1 MIIKKI
7 PSRKQNKSSFKNLSD
22 YILDKSNN
30 NAKVLVDYMLDKN
43 NEMDKVEGYHFT
55 NCSFDNDEDNI
66 NEIINTQKLNTTTKQ
81 DKTLHLV
88 VSFQEDEKPTLEI
101 LQAIEEEITK
111 SLGMEDHQRL
121 SVVHSNTNNLHI
133 HIAINKV
140 NPHTLKVINPYNDVK
155 ILQET
160 AMKLEKKYNLKID
173 NHISQKDKQSN
184 KYNIHTMN
192 CNFETWVKEKLFKQ
206 VDLMLKDE
214 KTTFEDI
221 KQLLAKYDLEFRERR
236 KGFVIAS
243 KSEKLFCKASSIHR
257 ELSKQALEKRFREL
271 NLKQGIENKQDIKEE
286 KQQEVKEQYQRVN
299 KENSKA
305 LWEKYLKIENGKKVE
320 LDKELRMLKLRR
332 NEFKTS
338 IPSMKFSKET
348 FKHVKNQRMIFK
360 NKQKELYQKY
370 KRVSYRDFL
379 ISESLSGNE
388 EATRAL
394 RRSKTK
400 INENENTLSSTQEKP
415 KIFENVDYITKE
427 GYAVYKSGFNKAIDK
442 GEMLKVS
449 LIQNSKDDKEFLL
462 NSLLMAIDRFG
473 NHLNITGDENFKRN
487 ILEVANDYN
496 LNVSFTNPQMQ
507 KIQESNNDK
516 RQEMK
521 ARKIL
526 KNIIELKI
534 KFIKDEPGIKENI
547 KEKELKALKA
557 ILKKVSNTALSV
569 FEAELKKIGFSYDE
583 INSMDMQSVDTQ
595 IEGFIVNS
603 INKEG
608 LIAMN
613 EEIKQTLI
621 DDEEIKRFKKFEHLF
636 LNTDKIADITKGFY
650 TNRKINVDKYIERFS
665 MQESKINK
673 VTNVISML
681 SNKNIEIMEKYAN
694 KLEKDLKYQYL
705 KKAEVIESNDIDLNN
720 F

>member
-7 PSRKQNKSSFKNLSD
+7 PSKKQNKSSFKNLSN
-22 YILDKSNN
+22 YILDKDNN

-101 LQAIEEEITK
+101 LQTIEEEIAK
-111 SLGMEDHQRL
+111 SLGMSDHQRL
-121 SVVHSNTNNLHI
+121 SVIHSNTNNLHI

-140 NPHTLKVINPYNDVK
+140 NPHTLKVINPYNDVR

-160 AMKLEKKYNLKID
+160 AMKLEKKYNLKLD

-184 KYNIHTMN
+184 KYNIYTMN
-192 CNFETWVKEKLFKQ
+192 CNFETWVKEKLSKQ

-214 KTTFEDI
+214 KTTFKDI

-257 ELSKQALEKRFREL
+257 ELSKQALEKRFKEL
-271 NLKQGIENKQDIKEE
+271 DLKQEKENTEKIEEE
-286 KQQEVKEQYQRVN
+286 KQEIKERYQRPN
-299 KENSKA
+299 KETSKA
-305 LWEKYLKIENGKKVE
+305 LWEKYLRIENEKKAE

-400 INENENTLSSTQEKP
+400 INENENTLSSEQEKP

-449 LIQNSKDDKEFLL
+449 LINGKDDKEFLL

-496 LNVSFTNPQMQ
+496 LNVSFTDPQMQ
-507 KIQESNNDK
+507 KIQEGNNDK

-534 KFIKDEPGIKENI
+534 KLTEQDTNI
-547 KEKELKALKA
+547 EDSVKEKELKALKFS
-557 ILKKVSNTALSV
+557 LKKISDSTLLI
-569 FEAELKKIGFSYDE
+569 FEGELKKIGFSRDE

-603 INKEG
+603 INKKG
-608 LIAMN
+608 LNAMN
-613 EEIKQTLI
+613 EEIKKTLR
-621 DDEEIKRFKKFEHLF
+621 DDEERQRFEKFEYLF
-636 LNTDKIADITKGFY
+636 LNTDKVADVTKGFY
-650 TNRKINVDKYIERFS
+650 ANRKIDVDGYIEKFS
-665 MQESKINK
+665 MQESKISK
-673 VTNVISML
+673 VANAISML
-681 SNKNIEIMEKYAN
+681 SDKNIEIMEKYVK

-705 KKAEVIESNDIDLNN
+705 KKAEVIESNDINLNN

>member
-7 PSRKQNKSSFKNLSD
+7 PSKKQNKSSFKNLSN
-22 YILDKSNN
+22 YILDKDNN

-101 LQAIEEEITK
+101 LQTIEEEIAK
-111 SLGMEDHQRL
+111 SLGMSDHQRL
-121 SVVHSNTNNLHI
+121 SVIHSNTNNLHI

-140 NPHTLKVINPYNDVK
+140 NPHTLKVINPYNDVR

-160 AMKLEKKYNLKID
+160 AMKLEKKYNLKLD

-192 CNFETWVKEKLFKQ
+192 CNFETWVKEKLSKQ

-214 KTTFEDI
+214 KTTFKDI

-257 ELSKQALEKRFREL
+257 ELSKQALEKRFKEL
-271 NLKQGIENKQDIKEE
+271 DLKQEKENTEKIEEE
-286 KQQEVKEQYQRVN
+286 KQEIKERYQRPN
-299 KENSKA
+299 KETSKA
-305 LWEKYLKIENGKKVE
+305 LWEKYLRIENEKKAE

-400 INENENTLSSTQEKP
+400 INENENTLSSEQEKP

-449 LIQNSKDDKEFLL
+449 LINGKDDKEFLL

-496 LNVSFTNPQMQ
+496 LNVSFTDPQMQ
-507 KIQESNNDK
+507 KIQEGNNDK

-534 KFIKDEPGIKENI
+534 KLTEQDTNI
-547 KEKELKALKA
+547 EDSVKEKELKALKFS
-557 ILKKVSNTALSV
+557 LKKISDSTLLI
-569 FEAELKKIGFSYDE
+569 FEGELKKIGFSRDE

-603 INKEG
+603 INKKG
-608 LIAMN
+608 LNAMN
-613 EEIKQTLI
+613 EEIKKTLR
-621 DDEEIKRFKKFEHLF
+621 DDEERQRFEKFEYLF
-636 LNTDKIADITKGFY
+636 LNTDKVADVTKGFY
-650 TNRKINVDKYIERFS
+650 ANRKIDVDGYIEKFS
-665 MQESKINK
+665 MQESKISK
-673 VTNVISML
+673 VANAISML
-681 SNKNIEIMEKYAN
+681 SDKNIEIMEKYVK

-705 KKAEVIESNDIDLNN
+705 KKAEVIESNDI
-720 F
+720 

>member
-7 PSRKQNKSSFKNLSD
+7 PSKKQNKSSFKNLSN
-22 YILDKSNN
+22 YILDKDNN

-101 LQAIEEEITK
+101 LQTIEEEIAK
-111 SLGMEDHQRL
+111 SLGMSDHQRL
-121 SVVHSNTNNLHI
+121 SVIHSNTNNLHI

-140 NPHTLKVINPYNDVK
+140 NPHTLKVINPYNDVR

-160 AMKLEKKYNLKID
+160 AMKLEKKYNLKLD

-192 CNFETWVKEKLFKQ
+192 CNFETWVKEKLSKQ

-214 KTTFEDI
+214 KTTFKDI

-257 ELSKQALEKRFREL
+257 ELSKQALEKRFKEL
-271 NLKQGIENKQDIKEE
+271 DLKQEKENTEKIEEE
-286 KQQEVKEQYQRVN
+286 KQEIKERYQRPN
-299 KENSKA
+299 KETSKA
-305 LWEKYLKIENGKKVE
+305 LWEKYLRIENEKKAE

-400 INENENTLSSTQEKP
+400 INENENTLSSEQEKP

-449 LIQNSKDDKEFLL
+449 LIDGKDDKEFLL

-496 LNVSFTNPQMQ
+496 LNVSFTDPQMQ
-507 KIQESNNDK
+507 KIQEGNNDK

-534 KFIKDEPGIKENI
+534 KLTEQDTNI
-547 KEKELKALKA
+547 EDSVKEKELKALKFS
-557 ILKKVSNTALSV
+557 LKKISDSTLLI
-569 FEAELKKIGFSYDE
+569 FEGELKKIGFSRDE

-603 INKEG
+603 INKKG
-608 LIAMN
+608 LNAMN
-613 EEIKQTLI
+613 EEIKKTLR
-621 DDEEIKRFKKFEHLF
+621 DDEERQRFEKFEYLF
-636 LNTDKIADITKGFY
+636 LNTDKVADVTKGFY
-650 TNRKINVDKYIERFS
+650 ANRKIDVDGYIEKFS
-665 MQESKINK
+665 MQESKISK
-673 VTNVISML
+673 VANAISML
-681 SNKNIEIMEKYAN
+681 SDKNIEIMEKYVK

-705 KKAEVIESNDIDLNN
+705 KKAEVIESNDINLNN

>member
-7 PSRKQNKSSFKNLSD
+7 PSKKQNKSSFKNLSN
-22 YILDKSNN
+22 YILDKDNN

-101 LQAIEEEITK
+101 LQTIEEEIAK
-111 SLGMEDHQRL
+111 SLGMSDHQRL
-121 SVVHSNTNNLHI
+121 SVIHSNTNNLHI

-140 NPHTLKVINPYNDVK
+140 NPHTLKVINPYNDVR

-160 AMKLEKKYNLKID
+160 AMKLEKKYNLKLD

-192 CNFETWVKEKLFKQ
+192 CNFETWVKEKLSKQ

-214 KTTFEDI
+214 KTTFKDI

-257 ELSKQALEKRFREL
+257 ELSKQALEKRFKEL
-271 NLKQGIENKQDIKEE
+271 DLKQEKENTEKIEEE
-286 KQQEVKEQYQRVN
+286 KQEIKERYQRPN
-299 KENSKA
+299 KETSKA
-305 LWEKYLKIENGKKVE
+305 LWEKYLRIENEKKAE

-400 INENENTLSSTQEKP
+400 INENENTLSSEQEKP
-415 KIFENVDYITKE
+415 KIFENVDYITKK

-449 LIQNSKDDKEFLL
+449 LINGKDDKEFLL

-496 LNVSFTNPQMQ
+496 LNVSFTDPQMQ
-507 KIQESNNDK
+507 KIQEGNNDK

-534 KFIKDEPGIKENI
+534 KLTEQDTNI
-547 KEKELKALKA
+547 EDSVKEKELKALKFS
-557 ILKKVSNTALSV
+557 LKKISDSTLLI
-569 FEAELKKIGFSYDE
+569 FEGELKKIGFSRDE

-603 INKEG
+603 INKKG
-608 LIAMN
+608 LNAMN
-613 EEIKQTLI
+613 EEIKKTLR
-621 DDEEIKRFKKFEHLF
+621 DDEERQRFEKFEYLF
-636 LNTDKIADITKGFY
+636 LNTDKVADVTKGFY
-650 TNRKINVDKYIERFS
+650 ANRKIDVDGYIEKFS
-665 MQESKINK
+665 MQESKISK
-673 VTNVISML
+673 VANAISML
-681 SNKNIEIMEKYAN
+681 SDKNIEIMEKYVK

-705 KKAEVIESNDIDLNN
+705 KKAEVIESNDINLNN

>member
-7 PSRKQNKSSFKNLSD
+7 PSKKQNKSSFKNLSN
-22 YILDKSNN
+22 YILDKDNN

-101 LQAIEEEITK
+101 LQTIEEEIAK
-111 SLGMEDHQRL
+111 SLGMSDHQRL
-121 SVVHSNTNNLHI
+121 SVIHSNTNNLHI

-140 NPHTLKVINPYNDVK
+140 NPHTLKVINPYNDVR

-160 AMKLEKKYNLKID
+160 AMKLEKKYNLKLD

-192 CNFETWVKEKLFKQ
+192 CNFETWVKEKLSKQ

-214 KTTFEDI
+214 KTTFKDI

-257 ELSKQALEKRFREL
+257 ELSKQALEKRFKEL
-271 NLKQGIENKQDIKEE
+271 DLKQEKENTEKIEEE
-286 KQQEVKEQYQRVN
+286 KQEIKERYQRPN
-299 KENSKA
+299 KETSKA
-305 LWEKYLKIENGKKVE
+305 LWEKYLRIENEKKAE

-400 INENENTLSSTQEKP
+400 INENENTLSSEQEKP

-449 LIQNSKDDKEFLL
+449 LINGKDDKEFLL

-496 LNVSFTNPQMQ
+496 LNVSFTDPQMQ
-507 KIQESNNDK
+507 KIQEGNNDK

-534 KFIKDEPGIKENI
+534 KLTEQDTNI
-547 KEKELKALKA
+547 EDSVKEKELKALKFS
-557 ILKKVSNTALSV
+557 LKKISDSTLLI
-569 FEAELKKIGFSYDE
+569 FEGELKKIGFSRDE

-603 INKEG
+603 INKKG
-608 LIAMN
+608 LNAMN
-613 EEIKQTLI
+613 EEIKKTLR
-621 DDEEIKRFKKFEHLF
+621 DDEERQRFEKFEYLF
-636 LNTDKIADITKGFY
+636 LNTDKVADVTKGFY
-650 TNRKINVDKYIERFS
+650 ANRKIDVDGYIEKFS
-665 MQESKINK
+665 MQESKISK
-673 VTNVISML
+673 VANAISML
-681 SNKNIEIMEKYAN
+681 SDKNIEIMEKYVK

-705 KKAEVIESNDIDLNN
+705 KKVEVIESNDINLNN

>member
-1 MIIKKI
+1 MIVRKI
-7 PSRKQNKSSFKNLSD
+7 PARKQNKSSFKRLAD
-22 YILDKSNN
+22 YILDKDNN
-30 NAKVLVDYMLDKN
+30 NAKVLIDYMLDKN
-43 NEMDKVEGYHFT
+43 NEMDKVEGYHFS

-88 VSFQEDEKPTLEI
+88 VSFQEDEKPSLEI
-101 LQAIEEEITK
+101 LQAIEEEIAK
-111 SLGMEDHQRL
+111 SLGMSDHQRL

-133 HIAINKV
+133 HIAINKI
-140 NPHTLKVINPYNDVK
+140 NPHTLKVINPYNDVR

-160 AMKLEKKYNLKID
+160 AMKLEKKYNLKLD
-173 NHISQKDKQSN
+173 NHISQKDKQAN

-192 CNFETWVKEKLFKQ
+192 CNFETWVKEKLSKQ
-206 VDLMLKDE
+206 VDFMLKDK
-214 KTTFEDI
+214 KTTFKDI
-221 KQLLAKYDLEFRERR
+221 KQLLAQYDLEFRERR

-257 ELSKQALEKRFREL
+257 ELSKQALEKRFKEL
-271 NLKQGIENKQDIKEE
+271 DLKQEKENTQNIKEE
-286 KQQEVKEQYQRVN
+286 KQEIKEQYQRAN
-299 KENSKA
+299 KETSKA
-305 LWEKYLKIENGKKVE
+305 LWEKYLQIENEKKAK

-338 IPSMKFSKET
+338 IPSMKFNKKT
-348 FKHVKNQRMIFK
+348 FAHVKNQRMIFK
-360 NKQKELYQKY
+360 NEQKELYQKY

-379 ISESLSGNE
+379 ISQSLLGNE
-388 EATRAL
+388 EATKAL
-394 RRSKTK
+394 RRSKVK
-400 INENENTLSSTQEKP
+400 INENENTLSSTHEKP

-427 GYAVYKSGFNKAIDK
+427 GYAVYKNGFNKAIDK

-449 LIQNSKDDKEFLL
+449 LIQNGDDKEFLL

-496 LNVSFTNPQMQ
+496 LNVSFADPQMQ
-507 KIQESNNDK
+507 KIHESNNDK

-521 ARKIL
+521 SRKIL
-526 KNIIELKI
+526 KNIVELKI
-534 KFIKDEPGIKENI
+534 KLTEQDPDIKENI

-557 ILKKVSNTALSV
+557 ILKKVSNTTFSV
-569 FEAELKKIGFSYDE
+569 FEAELKKIGFSRDE
-583 INSMDMQSVDTQ
+583 INSMDIQSIDTQ
-595 IEGFIVNS
+595 IDGFIVNS
-603 INKEG
+603 VNKEG

-613 EEIKQTLI
+613 EEIKKTLA
-621 DDEEIKRFKKFEHLF
+621 DDEEKKRFEKFEHLF
-636 LNTDKIADITKGFY
+636 LNTDKVADVSKGFY
-650 TNRKINVDKYIERFS
+650 TNKKINVDEYVERFS

-673 VTNVISML
+673 VANAISML
-681 SNKNIEIMEKYAN
+681 SDKNIEIMEKYVS

-705 KKAEVIESNDIDLNN
+705 KKAEVIASNDINLNG

>member
-7 PSRKQNKSSFKNLSD
+7 PSKKQNKSSFKNLSN
-22 YILDKSNN
+22 YILDKDNN

-88 VSFQEDEKPTLEI
+88 VSFQEDEKPTLEV
-101 LQAIEEEITK
+101 LQTIEEEIAK
-111 SLGMEDHQRL
+111 SLGMSDHQRL
-121 SVVHSNTNNLHI
+121 SVIHSNTNNLHI

-140 NPHTLKVINPYNDVK
+140 NPHTLKVINPYNDVR

-160 AMKLEKKYNLKID
+160 AMKLEKKYNLKLD

-192 CNFETWVKEKLFKQ
+192 CNFETWVKEKLSKQ

-214 KTTFEDI
+214 KTTFKDI

-257 ELSKQALEKRFREL
+257 ELSKQALEKRFKEL
-271 NLKQGIENKQDIKEE
+271 DLKQEKENTEKIEEE
-286 KQQEVKEQYQRVN
+286 KQEIKERYQRPN
-299 KENSKA
+299 KETSKA
-305 LWEKYLKIENGKKVE
+305 LWEKYLRIENEKKAE

-400 INENENTLSSTQEKP
+400 INENENTLSSEQEKP

-449 LIQNSKDDKEFLL
+449 LINGKDDKEFLL

-496 LNVSFTNPQMQ
+496 LNVSFTDPQMQ
-507 KIQESNNDK
+507 KIQEGNNDK

-534 KFIKDEPGIKENI
+534 KLTEQDTNI
-547 KEKELKALKA
+547 EDSVKEKELKALKFS
-557 ILKKVSNTALSV
+557 LKKISDSTLLI
-569 FEAELKKIGFSYDE
+569 FEGELKKIGFSRDE

-603 INKEG
+603 INKKG
-608 LIAMN
+608 LNAMN
-613 EEIKQTLI
+613 EEIKKTLR
-621 DDEEIKRFKKFEHLF
+621 DDEERQRFEKFEYLF
-636 LNTDKIADITKGFY
+636 LNTDKVADVTKGFY
-650 TNRKINVDKYIERFS
+650 ANRKIDVDGYIEKFS
-665 MQESKINK
+665 MQESKISK
-673 VTNVISML
+673 VANAISML
-681 SNKNIEIMEKYAN
+681 SDKNIEIMEKYVK

-705 KKAEVIESNDIDLNN
+705 KKAEVIESNDINLNN

>member
-7 PSRKQNKSSFKNLSD
+7 PSKKQNKSSFKNLSN
-22 YILDKSNN
+22 YILDKDNN

-101 LQAIEEEITK
+101 LQTIEEEIAK
-111 SLGMEDHQRL
+111 SLGMSDHQRL
-121 SVVHSNTNNLHI
+121 SVIHSNTNNLHI

-140 NPHTLKVINPYNDVK
+140 NPHTLKVINPYNDVR

-160 AMKLEKKYNLKID
+160 AMKLEKKYNLKLD

-192 CNFETWVKEKLFKQ
+192 CNFETWVKEKLSKQ

-214 KTTFEDI
+214 KTTFKDI

-257 ELSKQALEKRFREL
+257 ELSKQTLEKRFKEL
-271 NLKQGIENKQDIKEE
+271 DLKQEKENTEKIEEE
-286 KQQEVKEQYQRVN
+286 KQEIKERYQRPN
-299 KENSKA
+299 KETSKA
-305 LWEKYLKIENGKKVE
+305 LWEKYLRIENEKKAE

-400 INENENTLSSTQEKP
+400 INENENTLSSEQEKP

-449 LIQNSKDDKEFLL
+449 LINGKDDKEFLL

-496 LNVSFTNPQMQ
+496 LNVSFTDPQMQ
-507 KIQESNNDK
+507 KIQEGNNDK

-534 KFIKDEPGIKENI
+534 KLTEQDTNI
-547 KEKELKALKA
+547 EDSVKEKELKALKFS
-557 ILKKVSNTALSV
+557 LKKISDSTLLI
-569 FEAELKKIGFSYDE
+569 FEGELKKIGFSRDE

-603 INKEG
+603 INKKG
-608 LIAMN
+608 LNAMN
-613 EEIKQTLI
+613 EEIKKTLR
-621 DDEEIKRFKKFEHLF
+621 DDEERQRFEKFEYLF
-636 LNTDKIADITKGFY
+636 LNTDKVADVTKGFY
-650 TNRKINVDKYIERFS
+650 ANRKIDVDGYIEKFS
-665 MQESKINK
+665 MQESKISK
-673 VTNVISML
+673 VANAISML
-681 SNKNIEIMEKYAN
+681 SDKNIEIMEKYVK

-705 KKAEVIESNDIDLNN
+705 KKAEVIESNDINLNN

>member
-1 MIIKKI
+1 
-7 PSRKQNKSSFKNLSD
+7 
-22 YILDKSNN
+22 
-30 NAKVLVDYMLDKN
+30 MLDKN

-101 LQAIEEEITK
+101 LQTIEEEIAK
-111 SLGMEDHQRL
+111 SLGMSDHQRL
-121 SVVHSNTNNLHI
+121 SVIHSNTNNLHI

-140 NPHTLKVINPYNDVK
+140 NPHTLKVINPYNDVR

-160 AMKLEKKYNLKID
+160 AMKLEKKYNLKLD

-192 CNFETWVKEKLFKQ
+192 CNFETWVKEKLSKQ

-214 KTTFEDI
+214 KTTFKDI

-257 ELSKQALEKRFREL
+257 ELSKQALEKRFKEL
-271 NLKQGIENKQDIKEE
+271 DLKQEKENTEKIEEE
-286 KQQEVKEQYQRVN
+286 KQEIKERYQRPN
-299 KENSKA
+299 KETSKA
-305 LWEKYLKIENGKKVE
+305 LWEKYLRIENEKKAE

-400 INENENTLSSTQEKP
+400 INENENTLSSEQEKP

-449 LIQNSKDDKEFLL
+449 LINGKDDKEFLL

-496 LNVSFTNPQMQ
+496 LNVSFTDPQMQ
-507 KIQESNNDK
+507 KIQEGNNDK

-534 KFIKDEPGIKENI
+534 KLTEQDTNI
-547 KEKELKALKA
+547 EDSVKEKELKALKFS
-557 ILKKVSNTALSV
+557 LKKISDSTLLI
-569 FEAELKKIGFSYDE
+569 FEGELKKIGFSRDE

-603 INKEG
+603 INKKG
-608 LIAMN
+608 LNAMN
-613 EEIKQTLI
+613 EEIKKTLR
-621 DDEEIKRFKKFEHLF
+621 DDEERQRFEKFEYLF
-636 LNTDKIADITKGFY
+636 LNTDKVADVTKGFY
-650 TNRKINVDKYIERFS
+650 ANRKIDVDGYIEKFS
-665 MQESKINK
+665 MQESKISK
-673 VTNVISML
+673 VANAISML
-681 SNKNIEIMEKYAN
+681 SDKNIEIMEKYVK

-705 KKAEVIESNDIDLNN
+705 KKAEVIESNDINLNN

>member
-7 PSRKQNKSSFKNLSD
+7 PSKKQNKSSFKNLSN
-22 YILDKSNN
+22 YILDKDNN

-101 LQAIEEEITK
+101 LQTIEEEIAK
-111 SLGMEDHQRL
+111 SLGMSDHQRL
-121 SVVHSNTNNLHI
+121 SVIHSNTNNLHI

-140 NPHTLKVINPYNDVK
+140 NPHTLKVINPYNDVR

-160 AMKLEKKYNLKID
+160 AMKLEKKYNLKLD

-192 CNFETWVKEKLFKQ
+192 CNFETWVKEKLSKQ

-214 KTTFEDI
+214 KTTFKDI
-221 KQLLAKYDLEFRERR
+221 KQLLAKYDFEFRERR

-257 ELSKQALEKRFREL
+257 ELSKQALEKRFKEL
-271 NLKQGIENKQDIKEE
+271 DLKQEKENTEKIEEE
-286 KQQEVKEQYQRVN
+286 KQEIKERYQRPN
-299 KENSKA
+299 KETSKA
-305 LWEKYLKIENGKKVE
+305 LWEKYLRIENEKKAE

-400 INENENTLSSTQEKP
+400 INENENTLSSEQEKP

-449 LIQNSKDDKEFLL
+449 LINGKDDKEFLL

-496 LNVSFTNPQMQ
+496 LNVSFTDPQMQ
-507 KIQESNNDK
+507 KIQEGNNDK

-534 KFIKDEPGIKENI
+534 KLTEQDTNI
-547 KEKELKALKA
+547 EDSVKEKELKALKFS
-557 ILKKVSNTALSV
+557 LKKISDSTLLI
-569 FEAELKKIGFSYDE
+569 FEGELKKIGFSRDE

-603 INKEG
+603 INKKG
-608 LIAMN
+608 LNAMN
-613 EEIKQTLI
+613 EEIKKTLR
-621 DDEEIKRFKKFEHLF
+621 DDEERQRFEKFEYLF
-636 LNTDKIADITKGFY
+636 LNTDKVADVTKGFY
-650 TNRKINVDKYIERFS
+650 ANRKIDVDGYIEKFS
-665 MQESKINK
+665 MQESKISK
-673 VTNVISML
+673 VANAISML
-681 SNKNIEIMEKYAN
+681 SDKNIEIMEKYVK

-705 KKAEVIESNDIDLNN
+705 KKAEVIESNDINLNN

>member
-7 PSRKQNKSSFKNLSD
+7 PSKKQNKSSFKNLSN
-22 YILDKSNN
+22 YILDKDNN

-101 LQAIEEEITK
+101 LQTIEEEIAK
-111 SLGMEDHQRL
+111 SLGMSDHQRL
-121 SVVHSNTNNLHI
+121 SVIHSNTNNLHI

-140 NPHTLKVINPYNDVK
+140 NPHTLKVINPYNDVR

-160 AMKLEKKYNLKID
+160 AMKLEKQYNLKLD

-192 CNFETWVKEKLFKQ
+192 CNFETWVKEKLSKQ

-214 KTTFEDI
+214 KTTFKDI

-257 ELSKQALEKRFREL
+257 ELSKQALEKRFKEL
-271 NLKQGIENKQDIKEE
+271 DLKQEKENTEKIEEE
-286 KQQEVKEQYQRVN
+286 KQEIKERYQRPN
-299 KENSKA
+299 KETSKA
-305 LWEKYLKIENGKKVE
+305 LWEKYLRIENEKKAE

-400 INENENTLSSTQEKP
+400 INENENTLSSEQEKP

-449 LIQNSKDDKEFLL
+449 LINGKDDKEFLL

-496 LNVSFTNPQMQ
+496 LNVSFTDPQMQ
-507 KIQESNNDK
+507 KIQEGNNDK

-534 KFIKDEPGIKENI
+534 KLTEQDTNI
-547 KEKELKALKA
+547 EDSVKEKELKALKFS
-557 ILKKVSNTALSV
+557 LKKISDSTLLI
-569 FEAELKKIGFSYDE
+569 FEGELKKIGFSRDE

-603 INKEG
+603 INKKG
-608 LIAMN
+608 LNAMN
-613 EEIKQTLI
+613 EEIKKTLR
-621 DDEEIKRFKKFEHLF
+621 DDEERQRFEKFEYLF
-636 LNTDKIADITKGFY
+636 LNTDKVADVTKGFY
-650 TNRKINVDKYIERFS
+650 ANRKIDVDGYIEKFS
-665 MQESKINK
+665 MQESKISK
-673 VTNVISML
+673 VANAISML
-681 SNKNIEIMEKYAN
+681 SDKNIEIMEKYVK

-705 KKAEVIESNDIDLNN
+705 KKAEVIESNDINLNN

>member
-7 PSRKQNKSSFKNLSD
+7 PSKKQNKSSFKNLSN
-22 YILDKSNN
+22 YILDKDNN

-101 LQAIEEEITK
+101 LQTIEEEIAK
-111 SLGMEDHQRL
+111 SLGMSDHQRL
-121 SVVHSNTNNLHI
+121 SVIHSNTNNLHI

-140 NPHTLKVINPYNDVK
+140 NPHTLKVINPYNDVR

-160 AMKLEKKYNLKID
+160 AMKLEKKYNLKLD

-192 CNFETWVKEKLFKQ
+192 CNFETWVKEKLSKQ

-214 KTTFEDI
+214 KTTFKDI

-257 ELSKQALEKRFREL
+257 ELSKQALEKRFKEL
-271 NLKQGIENKQDIKEE
+271 DLKQEKENTEKIEEE
-286 KQQEVKEQYQRVN
+286 KQEIKERYQRPN
-299 KENSKA
+299 KETSKA
-305 LWEKYLKIENGKKVE
+305 LWEKYLRIENEKKAE

-394 RRSKTK
+394 RRTKTK
-400 INENENTLSSTQEKP
+400 INENENTLSSEQEKP

-449 LIQNSKDDKEFLL
+449 LINGKDDKEFLL

-496 LNVSFTNPQMQ
+496 LNVSFTDPQMQ
-507 KIQESNNDK
+507 KIQEGNNDK

-534 KFIKDEPGIKENI
+534 KLTEQDTNI
-547 KEKELKALKA
+547 EDSVKEKELKALKFS
-557 ILKKVSNTALSV
+557 LKKISDSTLLI
-569 FEAELKKIGFSYDE
+569 FEGELKKIGFSRDE

-603 INKEG
+603 INKKG
-608 LIAMN
+608 LNAMN
-613 EEIKQTLI
+613 EEIKKTLR
-621 DDEEIKRFKKFEHLF
+621 DDEERQRFEKFEYLF
-636 LNTDKIADITKGFY
+636 LNTDKVADVTKGFY
-650 TNRKINVDKYIERFS
+650 ANRKIDVDGYIEKFS
-665 MQESKINK
+665 MQESKISK
-673 VTNVISML
+673 VANAISML
-681 SNKNIEIMEKYAN
+681 SDKNIEIMEKYVK

-705 KKAEVIESNDIDLNN
+705 KKAEVIESNDINLNN

>member
-7 PSRKQNKSSFKNLSD
+7 PSKKQNKSSFKNLSN
-22 YILDKSNN
+22 YILDKDNN

-101 LQAIEEEITK
+101 LQTIEEEIAK
-111 SLGMEDHQRL
+111 SLGMSDHQRL
-121 SVVHSNTNNLHI
+121 SVIHSNTNNLHI

-140 NPHTLKVINPYNDVK
+140 NPHTLKVINPYNDVR

-160 AMKLEKKYNLKID
+160 AMKLEKKYNLKLD

-192 CNFETWVKEKLFKQ
+192 CNFETWVKEKLSKQ

-214 KTTFEDI
+214 KTTFKDI

-257 ELSKQALEKRFREL
+257 ELSKQALEKRFKEL
-271 NLKQGIENKQDIKEE
+271 DLKQEKENTEKIEEE
-286 KQQEVKEQYQRVN
+286 KQEIKERYQRPN
-299 KENSKA
+299 KETSKA
-305 LWEKYLKIENGKKVE
+305 LWEKYLRIENEKKAE

-400 INENENTLSSTQEKP
+400 INENENTLSSEQEKP

-449 LIQNSKDDKEFLL
+449 LINGKDDKEFLL

-496 LNVSFTNPQMQ
+496 LNVSFTDPQMQ
-507 KIQESNNDK
+507 KIQEGNNDK

-534 KFIKDEPGIKENI
+534 KLTEQDTNI
-547 KEKELKALKA
+547 EDSVKEKELKALKFS
-557 ILKKVSNTALSV
+557 LKKISDSTLLI
-569 FEAELKKIGFSYDE
+569 FEGELKKIGFSRDE

-603 INKEG
+603 INKKG
-608 LIAMN
+608 LNAMN
-613 EEIKQTLI
+613 EEIKKTLR
-621 DDEEIKRFKKFEHLF
+621 DDEERQRFEKFEYLF
-636 LNTDKIADITKGFY
+636 LNTDKVADVTKGFY
-650 TNRKINVDKYIERFS
+650 ANRKIDVDGYIEKFS
-665 MQESKINK
+665 MQESKISK
-673 VTNVISML
+673 VANAISML
-681 SNKNIEIMEKYAN
+681 SDKNIEIMEKY
-694 KLEKDLKYQYL
+694 
-705 KKAEVIESNDIDLNN
+705 V
-720 F
+720 

>member
-7 PSRKQNKSSFKNLSD
+7 PSKKQNKSSFKNLSN
-22 YILDKSNN
+22 YILDKDNN

-101 LQAIEEEITK
+101 LQTIEEEIAK
-111 SLGMEDHQRL
+111 SLGMSDHQRL
-121 SVVHSNTNNLHI
+121 SVIHSNTNNLHI

-140 NPHTLKVINPYNDVK
+140 NPHTLKVINPYNDVR

-160 AMKLEKKYNLKID
+160 AMKLEKKYNLKLD

-192 CNFETWVKEKLFKQ
+192 CNFETWVKEKLSKQ

-214 KTTFEDI
+214 KTTFKDI

-257 ELSKQALEKRFREL
+257 ELSKQALEKRFKEL
-271 NLKQGIENKQDIKEE
+271 DLKQEKENTEKIEEE
-286 KQQEVKEQYQRVN
+286 KQEIKERYQRPN
-299 KENSKA
+299 KETSKA
-305 LWEKYLKIENGKKVE
+305 LWEKYLRIENEKKAE

-400 INENENTLSSTQEKP
+400 INENENTLSSEQEKP

-449 LIQNSKDDKEFLL
+449 LINGKDDKEFLL

-496 LNVSFTNPQMQ
+496 LNVSFTDPQMQ
-507 KIQESNNDK
+507 KIQEGNNDK

-534 KFIKDEPGIKENI
+534 KLTEQDTNI
-547 KEKELKALKA
+547 EDSVKEKELKALKFS
-557 ILKKVSNTALSV
+557 LKKISDSTLLI
-569 FEAELKKIGFSYDE
+569 FEGELKKIGFSRDE

-603 INKEG
+603 INKKG
-608 LIAMN
+608 LNAMN
-613 EEIKQTLI
+613 EEIKKTLR
-621 DDEEIKRFKKFEHLF
+621 DDEERQRFEKFEYLF
-636 LNTDKIADITKGFY
+636 LNTDKVADVTKGFY
-650 TNRKINVDKYIERFS
+650 ANRKIDIDGYIEKFS
-665 MQESKINK
+665 MQESKISK
-673 VTNVISML
+673 VANAISML
-681 SNKNIEIMEKYAN
+681 SDKNIEIMEKYVK

-705 KKAEVIESNDIDLNN
+705 KKAEVIESNDINLNN

>member
-7 PSRKQNKSSFKNLSD
+7 PSKKQNKSSFKNLSN
-22 YILDKSNN
+22 YILDKDNN

-101 LQAIEEEITK
+101 LQAIEEEIAK
-111 SLGMEDHQRL
+111 SLGMSDHQRL
-121 SVVHSNTNNLHI
+121 SVIHSNTNNLHI

-140 NPHTLKVINPYNDVK
+140 NPRTLKVVNPYNDVR

-160 AMKLEKKYNLKID
+160 AMKLEKQYNLKLD
-173 NHISQKDKQSN
+173 NHILQKDKQSN

-192 CNFETWVKEKLFKQ
+192 CNFETWVKEKLSKQ
-206 VDLMLKDE
+206 VELMLKDE
-214 KTTFEDI
+214 KTTFKDI
-221 KQLLAKYDLEFRERR
+221 TQLLAKYDLEFRERR

-257 ELSKQALEKRFREL
+257 ELSKQALEKRFKEL
-271 NLKQGIENKQDIKEE
+271 DLKQEKENTQNIEEE
-286 KQQEVKEQYQRVN
+286 KQEIKERYQRPN
-299 KENSKA
+299 KETSKA
-305 LWEKYLKIENGKKVE
+305 LWEKYLRIENEKKAE

-400 INENENTLSSTQEKP
+400 INENENTLSSEQEKP

-449 LIQNSKDDKEFLL
+449 LINGKDDKEFLL

-496 LNVSFTNPQMQ
+496 LNVSFTDPQMQ

-526 KNIIELKI
+526 KNIVELKI
-534 KFIKDEPGIKENI
+534 KLIKDEPGIKENI

-557 ILKKVSNTALSV
+557 ILKKVSNTTLSV
-569 FEAELKKIGFSYDE
+569 FEAELKKIGFSSDE
-583 INSMDMQSVDTQ
+583 INSMDIQSIDTQ
-595 IEGFIVNS
+595 IEGFVVNS

-608 LIAMN
+608 LNAMN
-613 EEIKQTLI
+613 EEIKKTLR
-621 DDEEIKRFKKFEHLF
+621 DDEEKQRFEKFEYLF
-636 LNTDKIADITKGFY
+636 LNTDKVADVTKGFY
-650 TNRKINVDKYIERFS
+650 ANRKIDVDEYIEKFS
-665 MQESKINK
+665 MQESKISK
-673 VTNVISML
+673 VANAISML
-681 SNKNIEIMEKYAN
+681 SDKNIEIMEKYVK

-705 KKAEVIESNDIDLNN
+705 KKAEVIESNDINLNN

>member
-7 PSRKQNKSSFKNLSD
+7 PSKKQNKSSFKNLSN
-22 YILDKSNN
+22 YILDKDNN

-101 LQAIEEEITK
+101 LQTIEEEIAK
-111 SLGMEDHQRL
+111 SLGMSDHQRL
-121 SVVHSNTNNLHI
+121 SVIHSNTNNLHI

-140 NPHTLKVINPYNDVK
+140 NPHTLKVINPYNDVR

-160 AMKLEKKYNLKID
+160 AMKLEKKYNLKLD
-173 NHISQKDKQSN
+173 NHISQKNKQSN

-192 CNFETWVKEKLFKQ
+192 CNFETWVKEKLSKQ

-214 KTTFEDI
+214 KTTFKDI

-257 ELSKQALEKRFREL
+257 ELSKQALEKRFKEL
-271 NLKQGIENKQDIKEE
+271 DLKQEKENTEKIEEE
-286 KQQEVKEQYQRVN
+286 KQEIKERYQRPN
-299 KENSKA
+299 KETSKA
-305 LWEKYLKIENGKKVE
+305 LWEKYLRIENEKKAE

-400 INENENTLSSTQEKP
+400 INENENTLSSEQEKP

-449 LIQNSKDDKEFLL
+449 LINGKDDKEFLL

-496 LNVSFTNPQMQ
+496 LNVSFTDPQMQ
-507 KIQESNNDK
+507 KIQEGNNDK

-534 KFIKDEPGIKENI
+534 KLTEQDTNI
-547 KEKELKALKA
+547 EDSVKEKELKALKFS
-557 ILKKVSNTALSV
+557 LKKISDSTLLI
-569 FEAELKKIGFSYDE
+569 FEGELKKIGFSRDE

-603 INKEG
+603 INKKG
-608 LIAMN
+608 LNAMN
-613 EEIKQTLI
+613 EEIKKTLR
-621 DDEEIKRFKKFEHLF
+621 DDEERQRFEKFEYLF
-636 LNTDKIADITKGFY
+636 LNTDKVADVTKGFY
-650 TNRKINVDKYIERFS
+650 ANRKIDVDGYIEKFS
-665 MQESKINK
+665 MQESKISK
-673 VTNVISML
+673 VANAISML
-681 SNKNIEIMEKYAN
+681 SDKNIEIMEKYVK

-705 KKAEVIESNDIDLNN
+705 KKAEVIESNDINLNN

>member
-1 MIIKKI
+1 
-7 PSRKQNKSSFKNLSD
+7 
-22 YILDKSNN
+22 
-30 NAKVLVDYMLDKN
+30 
-43 NEMDKVEGYHFT
+43 
-55 NCSFDNDEDNI
+55 
-66 NEIINTQKLNTTTKQ
+66 
-81 DKTLHLV
+81 
-88 VSFQEDEKPTLEI
+88 
-101 LQAIEEEITK
+101 
-111 SLGMEDHQRL
+111 
-121 SVVHSNTNNLHI
+121 
-133 HIAINKV
+133 
-140 NPHTLKVINPYNDVK
+140 
-155 ILQET
+155 
-160 AMKLEKKYNLKID
+160 
-173 NHISQKDKQSN
+173 
-184 KYNIHTMN
+184 
-192 CNFETWVKEKLFKQ
+192 
-206 VDLMLKDE
+206 
-214 KTTFEDI
+214 TTFKDI

-257 ELSKQALEKRFREL
+257 ELSKQALEKRFKEL
-271 NLKQGIENKQDIKEE
+271 DLKQEKENTEKIEEE
-286 KQQEVKEQYQRVN
+286 KQEIKERYQRPN
-299 KENSKA
+299 KETSKA
-305 LWEKYLKIENGKKVE
+305 LWEKYLRIENEKKAE

-400 INENENTLSSTQEKP
+400 INENENTLSSEQEKP

-449 LIQNSKDDKEFLL
+449 LINGKDDKEFLL

-496 LNVSFTNPQMQ
+496 LNVSFTDPQMQ
-507 KIQESNNDK
+507 KIQEGNNDK

-534 KFIKDEPGIKENI
+534 KLTEQDTNI
-547 KEKELKALKA
+547 EDSVKEKELKALKFS
-557 ILKKVSNTALSV
+557 LKKISDSTLLI
-569 FEAELKKIGFSYDE
+569 FEGELKKIGFSRDE

-603 INKEG
+603 INKKG
-608 LIAMN
+608 LNAMN
-613 EEIKQTLI
+613 EEIKKTLR
-621 DDEEIKRFKKFEHLF
+621 DDEERQRFEKFEYLF
-636 LNTDKIADITKGFY
+636 LNTDKVADVTKGFY
-650 TNRKINVDKYIERFS
+650 ANRKIDVDGYIEKFS
-665 MQESKINK
+665 MQESKISK
-673 VTNVISML
+673 VANAISML
-681 SNKNIEIMEKYAN
+681 SDKNIEIMEKYVK

-705 KKAEVIESNDIDLNN
+705 KKAEVIESNDINLNN

>member
-1 MIIKKI
+1 M
-7 PSRKQNKSSFKNLSD
+7 
-22 YILDKSNN
+22 
-30 NAKVLVDYMLDKN
+30 
-43 NEMDKVEGYHFT
+43 EGYHFT

-101 LQAIEEEITK
+101 LQTIEEEIAK
-111 SLGMEDHQRL
+111 SLGMSDHQRL
-121 SVVHSNTNNLHI
+121 SVIHSNTNNLHI

-140 NPHTLKVINPYNDVK
+140 NPHTLKVINPYNDVR

-160 AMKLEKKYNLKID
+160 AMKLEKKYNLKLD

-192 CNFETWVKEKLFKQ
+192 CNFETWVKEKLSKQ

-214 KTTFEDI
+214 KTTFKDI

-257 ELSKQALEKRFREL
+257 ELSKQALEKRFKEL
-271 NLKQGIENKQDIKEE
+271 DLKQEKENTEKIEEE
-286 KQQEVKEQYQRVN
+286 KQEIKERYQRPN
-299 KENSKA
+299 KETSKA
-305 LWEKYLKIENGKKVE
+305 LWEKYLRIENEKKAE

-400 INENENTLSSTQEKP
+400 INENENTLSSEQEKP

-449 LIQNSKDDKEFLL
+449 LINGKDDKEFLL

-496 LNVSFTNPQMQ
+496 LNVSFTDPQMQ
-507 KIQESNNDK
+507 KIQEGNNDK

-534 KFIKDEPGIKENI
+534 KLTEQDTNI
-547 KEKELKALKA
+547 EDSVKEKELKALKFS
-557 ILKKVSNTALSV
+557 LKKISDSTLLI
-569 FEAELKKIGFSYDE
+569 FEGELKKIGFSRDE

-603 INKEG
+603 INKKG
-608 LIAMN
+608 LNAMN
-613 EEIKQTLI
+613 EEIKKTLR
-621 DDEEIKRFKKFEHLF
+621 DDEERQRFEKFEYLF
-636 LNTDKIADITKGFY
+636 LNTDKVADVTKGFY
-650 TNRKINVDKYIERFS
+650 ANRKIDVDGYIEKFS
-665 MQESKINK
+665 MQESKISK
-673 VTNVISML
+673 VANAISML
-681 SNKNIEIMEKYAN
+681 SDKNIEIMEKYVK

-705 KKAEVIESNDIDLNN
+705 KKAEVIESNDINLNN

>member
-7 PSRKQNKSSFKNLSD
+7 PSKKQNKSSFKNLSN
-22 YILDKSNN
+22 YILDKDNN

-101 LQAIEEEITK
+101 LQTIEEEIAK
-111 SLGMEDHQRL
+111 SLGMSDHQRL
-121 SVVHSNTNNLHI
+121 SVIHSNTNNLHI

-140 NPHTLKVINPYNDVK
+140 NPHTLKVINPYNDVR

-160 AMKLEKKYNLKID
+160 AMKLEKKYNLKLD

-192 CNFETWVKEKLFKQ
+192 CNFETWVKEKLSKQ

-214 KTTFEDI
+214 KTTFKDI

-257 ELSKQALEKRFREL
+257 ELSKQALEKRFKEL
-271 NLKQGIENKQDIKEE
+271 DLKQEKENTEKIEEE
-286 KQQEVKEQYQRVN
+286 KQEIKERYQRPN
-299 KENSKA
+299 KETSKA
-305 LWEKYLKIENGKKVE
+305 LWEKYLRIENEKKAE

-400 INENENTLSSTQEKP
+400 INENENTLSSEQEKP

-449 LIQNSKDDKEFLL
+449 LINGKDDKEFLL

-496 LNVSFTNPQMQ
+496 LNVSFTDPQMQ
-507 KIQESNNDK
+507 KIQEGNNDK

-534 KFIKDEPGIKENI
+534 KLTEQDTNI
-547 KEKELKALKA
+547 EDSVKEKELKALKFS
-557 ILKKVSNTALSV
+557 LKKISDSTLLI
-569 FEAELKKIGFSYDE
+569 FEGELKKIGFSRDE

-603 INKEG
+603 INKKG
-608 LIAMN
+608 LNAMN
-613 EEIKQTLI
+613 EEIKKTLR
-621 DDEEIKRFKKFEHLF
+621 DDEERQRFEKFEYLF
-636 LNTDKIADITKGFY
+636 LNTDKVADVTKGFY
-650 TNRKINVDKYIERFS
+650 ANRKIDVDGYIEKFS
-665 MQESKINK
+665 MQESKISK
-673 VTNVISML
+673 V
-681 SNKNIEIMEKYAN
+681 A
-694 KLEKDLKYQYL
+694 
-705 KKAEVIESNDIDLNN
+705 
-720 F
+720 

>member
-7 PSRKQNKSSFKNLSD
+7 PSKKQNKSSFKNLSN
-22 YILDKSNN
+22 YILDKDNN

-88 VSFQEDEKPTLEI
+88 VSFQEDENPTLEI

-121 SVVHSNTNNLHI
+121 GVIHSNTNNLHI

-173 NHISQKDKQSN
+173 NHISLNNKQSN

-192 CNFETWVKEKLFKQ
+192 CNFETWVKEKLSKQ

-214 KTTFEDI
+214 KTTFKDI

-257 ELSKQALEKRFREL
+257 ELSKQALEKRFKEL
-271 NLKQGIENKQDIKEE
+271 ELKQEKENTQNIEEE
-286 KQQEVKEQYQRVN
+286 KQEIKEQYQRPN
-299 KENSKA
+299 KETSKT
-305 LWEKYLKIENGKKVE
+305 LWEKYLRIENEKKAE
-320 LDKELRMLKLRR
+320 LDKELRMLKIRR

-338 IPSMKFSKET
+338 IPSMKFNKNT
-348 FKHVKNQRMIFK
+348 FAHVKNQRMIFK

-379 ISESLSGNE
+379 INESLLGNE
-388 EATRAL
+388 EAARAL

-449 LIQNSKDDKEFLL
+449 LIQNGKDDKEFLL

-473 NHLNITGDENFKRN
+473 NYLNITGDENFKRN
-487 ILEVANDYN
+487 ILEVTNDYN
-496 LNVSFTNPQMQ
+496 LNVSFTDPQMQ
-507 KIQESNNDK
+507 KIQENNNDK

-521 ARKIL
+521 TRKIL

-534 KFIKDEPGIKENI
+534 KLIKDEPGIKENI

-557 ILKKVSNTALSV
+557 ILKKVSNITLSV
-569 FEAELKKIGFSYDE
+569 FEAELKKIGFSSDE
-583 INSMDMQSVDTQ
+583 INSMDMQSIDTQ
-595 IEGFIVNS
+595 VEGFVVNS

-608 LIAMN
+608 LNAMN
-613 EEIKQTLI
+613 EEIKKTLR
-621 DDEEIKRFKKFEHLF
+621 DDEEKQRFEKFEYLF
-636 LNTDKIADITKGFY
+636 LNTDKVADVAKGFY
-650 TNRKINVDKYIERFS
+650 TNRKIDVDEYIEKFS
-665 MQESKINK
+665 MQESKISK
-673 VTNVISML
+673 VANAISML
-681 SNKNIEIMEKYAN
+681 SDKNIEIMEKYVK

-705 KKAEVIESNDIDLNN
+705 KKAEVIASNDFDLNN

>member
-7 PSRKQNKSSFKNLSD
+7 PSKKQNKSSFKNLSN
-22 YILDKSNN
+22 YILDKDNN

-66 NEIINTQKLNTTTKQ
+66 NEIINTQELNTTTKQ

-101 LQAIEEEITK
+101 LQTIEEEIAK
-111 SLGMEDHQRL
+111 SLGMSDHQRL
-121 SVVHSNTNNLHI
+121 SVIHSNTNNLHI

-140 NPHTLKVINPYNDVK
+140 NPHTLKVINPYNDVR

-160 AMKLEKKYNLKID
+160 AMKLEKKYNLKLD

-192 CNFETWVKEKLFKQ
+192 CNFETWVKEKLSKQ

-214 KTTFEDI
+214 KTTFKDI

-257 ELSKQALEKRFREL
+257 ELSKQALEKRFKEL
-271 NLKQGIENKQDIKEE
+271 DLKQEKENTEKIEEE
-286 KQQEVKEQYQRVN
+286 KQEIKERYQRPN
-299 KENSKA
+299 KETSKA
-305 LWEKYLKIENGKKVE
+305 LWEKYLRIENEKKAE

-400 INENENTLSSTQEKP
+400 INENENTLSSEQEKP

-449 LIQNSKDDKEFLL
+449 LINGKDDKEFLL

-496 LNVSFTNPQMQ
+496 LNVSFTDPQMQ
-507 KIQESNNDK
+507 KIQEGNNDK

-534 KFIKDEPGIKENI
+534 KLTEQDTNI
-547 KEKELKALKA
+547 EDSVKEKELKALKFS
-557 ILKKVSNTALSV
+557 LKKISDSTLLI
-569 FEAELKKIGFSYDE
+569 FEGELKKIGFSRDE

-603 INKEG
+603 INKKG
-608 LIAMN
+608 LNAMN
-613 EEIKQTLI
+613 EEIKKTLR
-621 DDEEIKRFKKFEHLF
+621 DDEERQRFEKFEYLF
-636 LNTDKIADITKGFY
+636 LNTDKVADVTKGFY
-650 TNRKINVDKYIERFS
+650 ANRKIDVDGYIEKFS
-665 MQESKINK
+665 MQESKISK
-673 VTNVISML
+673 VANAISML
-681 SNKNIEIMEKYAN
+681 SDKNIEIMEKYVK

-705 KKAEVIESNDIDLNN
+705 KKAEVIESNDINLNN

>member
-7 PSRKQNKSSFKNLSD
+7 PSKKQNKSSFKNLSN
-22 YILDKSNN
+22 YILDKDNN

-101 LQAIEEEITK
+101 LQTIEEEIAK
-111 SLGMEDHQRL
+111 SLGMSDHQRL
-121 SVVHSNTNNLHI
+121 SVIHSNTNNLHI

-140 NPHTLKVINPYNDVK
+140 NPHTLKVINPYNDVR

-160 AMKLEKKYNLKID
+160 AMKLEKKYNLKLD

-192 CNFETWVKEKLFKQ
+192 CNFETWVKEKLSKQ

-214 KTTFEDI
+214 KTTFKDI

-257 ELSKQALEKRFREL
+257 ELSKQALEKRFKEL
-271 NLKQGIENKQDIKEE
+271 DLKQEKENTEKIEEE
-286 KQQEVKEQYQRVN
+286 KQEIKERYQRPN
-299 KENSKA
+299 KETSKA
-305 LWEKYLKIENGKKVE
+305 LWEKYLRIENEKKAE

-400 INENENTLSSTQEKP
+400 INENENTLSSEQEKP

-449 LIQNSKDDKEFLL
+449 LINGKDDKEFLL

-496 LNVSFTNPQMQ
+496 LNVSFTDPQMQ
-507 KIQESNNDK
+507 KIQEGNNDK

-534 KFIKDEPGIKENI
+534 KLTEQDTNI
-547 KEKELKALKA
+547 EDSVKEKELKALKFS
-557 ILKKVSNTALSV
+557 LKKISDSTLLI
-569 FEAELKKIGFSYDE
+569 FEGELKKIGFSRDE

-603 INKEG
+603 INKKG
-608 LIAMN
+608 LNAMN
-613 EEIKQTLI
+613 EEIKKTLR
-621 DDEEIKRFKKFEHLF
+621 DDEERQRFEKFEYLF
-636 LNTDKIADITKGFY
+636 LNTDKVA
-650 TNRKINVDKYIERFS
+650 NA
-665 MQESKINK
+665 
-673 VTNVISML
+673 ISML
-681 SNKNIEIMEKYAN
+681 SDKNIEIMEKYVK

-705 KKAEVIESNDIDLNN
+705 KKAEVIESNDINLNN

>member
-7 PSRKQNKSSFKNLSD
+7 PSKKQNKSSFKNLSN
-22 YILDKSNN
+22 YILDKDNN

-101 LQAIEEEITK
+101 LQAIEEEIAK
-111 SLGMEDHQRL
+111 SLGMSDHQRL
-121 SVVHSNTNNLHI
+121 SVIHSNTNNLHI

-140 NPHTLKVINPYNDVK
+140 NPRTLKVVNPYNDVK

-160 AMKLEKKYNLKID
+160 AMKLEKQYNLKLD

-192 CNFETWVKEKLFKQ
+192 CNFETWVKEKVSKQ

-214 KTTFEDI
+214 KTTFKDI

-257 ELSKQALEKRFREL
+257 ELSKQALEKRFKEL
-271 NLKQGIENKQDIKEE
+271 DLKQEKENTQNIEEEKREIKER
-286 KQQEVKEQYQRVN
+286 YQRPN
-299 KENSKA
+299 KETSKA
-305 LWEKYLKIENGKKVE
+305 LWEKYLRIENEKKAE

-400 INENENTLSSTQEKP
+400 INENENTLSSEQEKP

-449 LIQNSKDDKEFLL
+449 LINGKDDKEFLL

-496 LNVSFTNPQMQ
+496 LNVSFTDPQMQ
-507 KIQESNNDK
+507 KIQEGNNDK

-534 KFIKDEPGIKENI
+534 KLTEQDTNI
-547 KEKELKALKA
+547 EDSVKEKELKALKFS
-557 ILKKVSNTALSV
+557 LKKISDSTLLI
-569 FEAELKKIGFSYDE
+569 FEGELKKIGFSRDE

-603 INKEG
+603 INKKG
-608 LIAMN
+608 LNAMN
-613 EEIKQTLI
+613 EEIKKTLR
-621 DDEEIKRFKKFEHLF
+621 DDEERQRFEKFEYLF
-636 LNTDKIADITKGFY
+636 LNTDKVADVTKGFY
-650 TNRKINVDKYIERFS
+650 ANRKIDVDGYIEKFS
-665 MQESKINK
+665 MQESKISK
-673 VTNVISML
+673 VANAISML
-681 SNKNIEIMEKYAN
+681 SDKNIEIMEKYVK

-705 KKAEVIESNDIDLNN
+705 KKAEVIESNDINLNN

>member
-7 PSRKQNKSSFKNLSD
+7 PSKKQNKSSFKNLSN
-22 YILDKSNN
+22 YILDKGNN

-101 LQAIEEEITK
+101 LQTIEEEIAK
-111 SLGMEDHQRL
+111 SLGMSDHQRL
-121 SVVHSNTNNLHI
+121 SVIHSNTNNLHI

-140 NPHTLKVINPYNDVK
+140 NPHTLKVINPYNDVR

-160 AMKLEKKYNLKID
+160 AMKLEKKYNLKLD

-192 CNFETWVKEKLFKQ
+192 CNFETWVKEKLSKQ

-214 KTTFEDI
+214 KTTFKDI

-257 ELSKQALEKRFREL
+257 ELSKQALEKRFKEL
-271 NLKQGIENKQDIKEE
+271 DLKQEKENTEKIEEE
-286 KQQEVKEQYQRVN
+286 KQEIKERYQRPN
-299 KENSKA
+299 KETSKA
-305 LWEKYLKIENGKKVE
+305 LWEKYLRIENEKKAE

-400 INENENTLSSTQEKP
+400 INENENTLSSEQEKP

-449 LIQNSKDDKEFLL
+449 LINGKDDKEFLL

-496 LNVSFTNPQMQ
+496 LNVSFTDPQMQ
-507 KIQESNNDK
+507 KIQEGNNDK

-534 KFIKDEPGIKENI
+534 KLTEQDTNI
-547 KEKELKALKA
+547 EDSVKEKELKALKFS
-557 ILKKVSNTALSV
+557 LKKISDSTLLI
-569 FEAELKKIGFSYDE
+569 FEGELKKIGFSRDE

-603 INKEG
+603 INKKG
-608 LIAMN
+608 LNAMN
-613 EEIKQTLI
+613 EEIKKTLR
-621 DDEEIKRFKKFEHLF
+621 DDEERQRFEKFEYLF
-636 LNTDKIADITKGFY
+636 LNTDKVADVTKGFY
-650 TNRKINVDKYIERFS
+650 ANRKIDVDGYIEKFS
-665 MQESKINK
+665 MQESKISK
-673 VTNVISML
+673 VANAISML
-681 SNKNIEIMEKYAN
+681 SDKNIEIMEKYVK

-705 KKAEVIESNDIDLNN
+705 KKAEVIESNDINLNN

>member
-7 PSRKQNKSSFKNLSD
+7 PSKKQNKSSFKNLSN
-22 YILDKSNN
+22 YILDKDNN

-101 LQAIEEEITK
+101 LQTIEEEIAK
-111 SLGMEDHQRL
+111 SLGMSDHQRL
-121 SVVHSNTNNLHI
+121 SVIHSNTNNLHI

-140 NPHTLKVINPYNDVK
+140 NPHTLKVINPYNDVR

-160 AMKLEKKYNLKID
+160 AMKLEKKYNLKLD

-192 CNFETWVKEKLFKQ
+192 CNFETWVKEKLSKQ

-214 KTTFEDI
+214 KTTFKDI

-257 ELSKQALEKRFREL
+257 ELSKQALEKRFKEL
-271 NLKQGIENKQDIKEE
+271 DLKQEKENTEKIEEE
-286 KQQEVKEQYQRVN
+286 KQEIKERYQRPN
-299 KENSKA
+299 KETSKA
-305 LWEKYLKIENGKKVE
+305 LWEKYLRIENEKKAE

-400 INENENTLSSTQEKP
+400 INENENTLSSEQEKP

-449 LIQNSKDDKEFLL
+449 LINGKDDKEFLL

-496 LNVSFTNPQMQ
+496 LNVSFTDPQMQ
-507 KIQESNNDK
+507 KIQEGNNDK

-534 KFIKDEPGIKENI
+534 KLTEQDTNI
-547 KEKELKALKA
+547 EDSVKEKELKALKFS
-557 ILKKVSNTALSV
+557 LKKISDYTLLI
-569 FEAELKKIGFSYDE
+569 FEGELKKIGFSRDE

-603 INKEG
+603 INKKG
-608 LIAMN
+608 LNAMN
-613 EEIKQTLI
+613 EEIKKTLR
-621 DDEEIKRFKKFEHLF
+621 DDEERQRFEKFEYLF
-636 LNTDKIADITKGFY
+636 LNTDKVADVTKGFY
-650 TNRKINVDKYIERFS
+650 ANRKIDVDGYIEKFS
-665 MQESKINK
+665 MQESKISK
-673 VTNVISML
+673 VANAISML
-681 SNKNIEIMEKYAN
+681 SDKNIEIMEKYVK

-705 KKAEVIESNDIDLNN
+705 KKAEVIESNDINLNN

>member
-7 PSRKQNKSSFKNLSD
+7 PSKKQNKSSFKNLSN
-22 YILDKSNN
+22 YILDKDNN

-101 LQAIEEEITK
+101 LQTIEEEIAK
-111 SLGMEDHQRL
+111 SLGMSDHQRL
-121 SVVHSNTNNLHI
+121 SVIHSNTNNLHI

-140 NPHTLKVINPYNDVK
+140 NPHTLKVINPYNDVR

-160 AMKLEKKYNLKID
+160 AMKLEKKYNLKLD

-192 CNFETWVKEKLFKQ
+192 CNFETWVKEKLSKQ

-214 KTTFEDI
+214 KTTFKDI

-257 ELSKQALEKRFREL
+257 ELSKQALEKRFKEL
-271 NLKQGIENKQDIKEE
+271 DLKQEKENTEKIEEE
-286 KQQEVKEQYQRVN
+286 KQEIKERYQRPN
-299 KENSKA
+299 KETSKA
-305 LWEKYLKIENGKKVE
+305 LWEKYLRIENEKKAE

-400 INENENTLSSTQEKP
+400 INENENTLSSEQEKP

-449 LIQNSKDDKEFLL
+449 LINGKDDKEFLL

-496 LNVSFTNPQMQ
+496 LNVSFTDPQMQ
-507 KIQESNNDK
+507 KIQEGNNDK

-534 KFIKDEPGIKENI
+534 KLTEQDTNI
-547 KEKELKALKA
+547 EDSVKEKELKALKFS
-557 ILKKVSNTALSV
+557 LKKISDSTLLI
-569 FEAELKKIGFSYDE
+569 FEGELKKIGFSRDE

-603 INKEG
+603 INKKG
-608 LIAMN
+608 LNAMN
-613 EEIKQTLI
+613 EEIKKTLR
-621 DDEEIKRFKKFEHLF
+621 DDEERQRFEKFEYLF
-636 LNTDKIADITKGFY
+636 LNTDKVADVTKGFY
-650 TNRKINVDKYIERFS
+650 ANRKIDVDGYIEKFS
-665 MQESKINK
+665 MQESKISK
-673 VTNVISML
+673 VANAISML
-681 SNKNIEIMEKYAN
+681 SDKNIEIMEKYVK

-705 KKAEVIESNDIDLNN
+705 KKAEVIE
-720 F
+720 

>member
-7 PSRKQNKSSFKNLSD
+7 PSKKQNKSSFKNLSN
-22 YILDKSNN
+22 YILDKDNN

-101 LQAIEEEITK
+101 LQTIEEEIAK
-111 SLGMEDHQRL
+111 SLGMSDHQRL
-121 SVVHSNTNNLHI
+121 SVIHSNTNNIHI

-140 NPHTLKVINPYNDVK
+140 NPHTLKVINPYNDVR

-160 AMKLEKKYNLKID
+160 AMKLEKKYNLKLD

-192 CNFETWVKEKLFKQ
+192 CNFETWVKEKLSKQ

-214 KTTFEDI
+214 KTTFKDI

-257 ELSKQALEKRFREL
+257 ELSKQALEKRFKEL
-271 NLKQGIENKQDIKEE
+271 DLKQEKENTEKIEEE
-286 KQQEVKEQYQRVN
+286 KQEIKERYQRPN
-299 KENSKA
+299 KETSKA
-305 LWEKYLKIENGKKVE
+305 LWEKYLRIENEKKAE

-400 INENENTLSSTQEKP
+400 INENENTLSSEQEKP

-449 LIQNSKDDKEFLL
+449 LINGKDDKEFLL

-496 LNVSFTNPQMQ
+496 LNVSFTDLQMQ
-507 KIQESNNDK
+507 KIQEGNNDK

-534 KFIKDEPGIKENI
+534 KLTEQDTNI
-547 KEKELKALKA
+547 EDSVKEKELKALKFS
-557 ILKKVSNTALSV
+557 LKKISDSTLLI
-569 FEAELKKIGFSYDE
+569 FEGELKKIGFSRDE

-603 INKEG
+603 INKKG
-608 LIAMN
+608 LNAMN
-613 EEIKQTLI
+613 EEIKKTLR
-621 DDEEIKRFKKFEHLF
+621 DDEERQRFEKFEYLF
-636 LNTDKIADITKGFY
+636 LNTDKVADVTKGFY
-650 TNRKINVDKYIERFS
+650 ANRKIDVDGYIEKFS
-665 MQESKINK
+665 MQESKISK
-673 VTNVISML
+673 VANAISML
-681 SNKNIEIMEKYAN
+681 SDKNIEIMEKYVK

-705 KKAEVIESNDIDLNN
+705 KKAEVIESNDINLNN